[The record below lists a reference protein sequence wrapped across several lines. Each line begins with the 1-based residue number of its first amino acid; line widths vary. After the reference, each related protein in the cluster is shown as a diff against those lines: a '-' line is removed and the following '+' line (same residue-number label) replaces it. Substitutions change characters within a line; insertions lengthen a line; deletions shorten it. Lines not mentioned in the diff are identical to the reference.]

1 MTFDSRRQRRS
12 TGRGRDLR
20 SKVVGAAIAWAVAAL
35 IAVSAFPLA
44 DSWVARRQARQ
55 LLTAARQRVAAA
67 DHAAR
72 AAVRCAGLADPPLW
86 RTQPVA
92 PVLASW
98 GNIGGCGV
106 GGASSATGGVKW
118 VGRGVSGGLVDVQC
132 TTTQTLMLRNGYQST
147 VNLRLA
153 TGYFDKWVFAAQAPF
168 RVNVQDVDVYG
179 TAKTALLPG
188 WGDAGVEVTR
198 KLGMANNSSLTLS
211 LNFPTGSSDAV
222 RQGVVLPQQMQ
233 LGAGTLTGGLTF
245 EHTQDKDWGLL
256 IFGTSIAYGGWENSS
271 GDLRGSSASAYLYS
285 GFILGPFVPSL
296 GLAYTTKF
304 TGDRERY
311 VRLPDQPMVF
321 LTPSIGLEWTTDMLG
336 LLLAFSAPLSLTGVE
351 SVGLSLGVQS
361 SLF

>member
-1 MTFDSRRQRRS
+1 MRS
-12 TGRGRDLR
+12 Q
-20 SKVVGAAIAWAVAAL
+20 VAVAAFAVAVVAL

-44 DSWVARRQARQ
+44 DRWVARRQAAQ
-55 LLTAARQRVAAA
+55 LVAAARQRVVAA
-67 DHAAR
+67 DRVPRLAAR
-72 AAVRCAGLADPPLW
+72 CVDRVDLALW

-118 VGRGVSGGLVDVQC
+118 VGRGVTGGLVDVQC
-132 TTTQTLMLRNGYQST
+132 TTTQTLMLRNGFQST

-153 TGYFDKWVFAAQAPF
+153 TGYFDSWVFAAQAPF
-168 RVNVQDVDVYG
+168 RFNVQDVDVYG
-179 TAKTALLPG
+179 TTKTALLPG

-198 KLGMANNSSLTLS
+198 KLGTANNSSLTLT
-211 LNFPTGSSDAV
+211 LNFPTGSSDAI

-233 LGAGTLTGGLTF
+233 LGTGTVGGGLTF

-256 IFGTSIAYGGWENSS
+256 IFGTSIAYGGWENSI
-271 GDLRGSSASAYLYS
+271 GDQRGSSASAYLYS
-285 GFILGPFVPSL
+285 GFILGPLVPSL
-296 GLAYTTKF
+296 GLAYTAKF
-304 TGDRERY
+304 SGDRERLI
-311 VRLPDQPMVF
+311 RLPDQPMVF
-321 LTPSIGLEWTTDMLG
+321 LTPSVGLEWTTDLIG